1 MINAVTIVVGQN
13 NNKTEIKLDGNLD
26 ILTHELAAICASVY
40 GIAQKQGKAEEF
52 SETDLKVME
61 LVNKPT
67 NSCYHK
73 PVCENLL

>member
-40 GIAQKQGKAEEF
+40 GLAQKQGRAEEF
-52 SETDLKVME
+52 SERFTKEYEAMT
-61 LVNKPT
+61 KAPGII
-67 NSCYHK
+67 K
-73 PVCENLL
+73 R

>member
-40 GIAQKQGKAEEF
+40 NLAQKQGKAEEF
-52 SETDLKVME
+52 SERFTREYEAMTKAPGII
-61 LVNKPT
+61 K
-67 NSCYHK
+67 S
-73 PVCENLL
+73 